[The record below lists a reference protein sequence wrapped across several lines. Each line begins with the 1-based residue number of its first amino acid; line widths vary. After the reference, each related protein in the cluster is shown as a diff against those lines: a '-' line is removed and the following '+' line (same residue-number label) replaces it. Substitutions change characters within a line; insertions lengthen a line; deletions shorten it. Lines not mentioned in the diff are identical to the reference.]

1 MDLAIDLISVI
12 FRIAVDIVLF
22 SRISGR
28 KFTIKDCPLVLLI
41 YLLFPTILTFLEQSF
56 YSKFNIL
63 DYLLEPFRIS
73 VLAFVYM
80 RGLPISLILFYG
92 LSSSILQN
100 LFYRFHSFFLFP
112 IWDWDNSMLEIT
124 SYWIVFY
131 FSSFIGAMWFI
142 RLSLIHI

>member
-100 LFYRFHSFFLFP
+100 LFYRFHSFSLFQFGVG
-112 IWDWDNSMLEIT
+112 I
-124 SYWIVFY
+124 IVC
-131 FSSFIGAMWFI
+131 
-142 RLSLIHI
+142 